1 MTAKKPPPP
10 WAPAEWDDD
19 DAKALKSLQA
29 GNASDVQQRR
39 ALKWIIERACMT
51 YDEPFQPDS
60 ARATD
65 FILGRRNVG
74 LQIVKLLNVKLGA
87 LQKAKDGREREQPD

>member
-1 MTAKKPPPP
+1 MANKKLPPP
-10 WAPAEWDDD
+10 WAPAEWEED

-39 ALKWIIERACMT
+39 ALAWIINKAAAT
-51 YDEPFQPDS
+51 YDEPFVAGD
-60 ARATD
+60 ARTTD
-65 FILGRRNVG
+65 YLLGRRNVG

-87 LQKAKDGREREQPD
+87 LQKVKDGGREQPD